1 MARTVFGDG
10 FVIFC
15 NPGSCRFNTVAGKNR
30 TVKILRT
37 VNFGVTDKIDST
49 RKLGFVFID
58 KEIGDGNFPVL
69 TDRKIN
75 LAVRKGYVGAFF
87 GIILCIIVPFCL
99 FTVLVHRTFDF
110 IFGIGAKNEHEN
122 IGEGTGF

>member
-15 NPGSCRFNTVAGKNR
+15 NPGSCRLNTVAGKNR

-37 VNFGVTDKIDST
+37 VNFRVANKIDSA

-58 KEIGDGNFPVL
+58 KEIGNGNFPVL

-75 LAVRKGYVGAFF
+75 LAVRKGYV
-87 GIILCIIVPFCL
+87 
-99 FTVLVHRTFDF
+99 
-110 IFGIGAKNEHEN
+110 
-122 IGEGTGF
+122 